1 MSLTGLVLISLV
13 AADPA
18 ADSVTLRDGKV
29 VLGQV
34 VEAAPRGKVV
44 LVVRRAWAEKN
55 IPDRFKVWN
64 AAEAPFLKRSRE
76 ERIKRLDA
84 WKRERVAEPNDAII
98 TWIDGELA
106 RLKNDADVPRLMVVS
121 LNRAEIRSMVRR
133 PADSARKLRQ
143 AWRANFEDAETKP
156 VDALSSALEGRG
168 FAVTAVDLAPI
179 IDLLP
184 IPAETEDQW
193 KRRRAATEV
202 THERSLRFIRH
213 RGLLLPEGEPGAGVD
228 LGGIGGLVKGLLGEG
243 EAEDPLVAKGRAIAA
258 RGRVGLMV
266 TTLETAEDLASV
278 KVEVVLY
285 VHTRQDR
292 WERAAARSVQVR
304 GDEVRRGDG
313 ANVAADPQVKA
324 IFKTAED
331 LGLTIPDEI
340 KNKSLNM
347 GAATQKALA
356 NARAAIQPD
365 LDAWL
370 LPVGEVAKPAR

>member
-1 MSLTGLVLISLV
+1 MAATGLILIALL
-13 AADPA
+13 AGADPA
-18 ADSVTLRDGKV
+18 ADAVTLRDGKV

-34 VEAAPRGKVV
+34 VEAAPRGKIT

-55 IPDRFKVWN
+55 VPDRFKVWT
-64 AAEAPFLKRSRE
+64 AAEAPFVKRSRE

-84 WKRERVAEPNDAII
+84 WKRERAAEPNDEIAA
-98 TWIDGELA
+98 WIDAEVA
-106 RLKNDADVPRLMVVS
+106 RLRNDAEVPRLMLVS
-121 LNRAEIRSMVRR
+121 LNRAEVRSLVRR

-143 AWRANFEDAETKP
+143 AWRAKFEDAETKP
-156 VDALSSALEGRG
+156 VDSLSSALEGRG
-168 FAVTAVDLAPI
+168 FAATAADPAPI
-179 IDLLP
+179 VDLLP
-184 IPAETEDQW
+184 VPPETEDQW
-193 KRRRAATEV
+193 RRRRAATEV
-202 THERSLRFIRH
+202 THERALRFIRH
-213 RGLLLPEGEPGAGVD
+213 RGILLPEGEPGAGVD
-228 LGGIGGLVKGLLGEG
+228 FGGIGGLVKGLLGEAD
-243 EAEDPLVAKGRAIAA
+243 AEDPLVAKGHAIAA

-285 VHTRQDR
+285 VRSRGDR
-292 WERAAARSVQVR
+292 WERAAARLVQVR
-304 GDEVRRGDG
+304 GDDLRRGDG

-356 NARAAIQPD
+356 SARAAIQPD
-365 LDAWL
+365 LDALIL
-370 LPVGEVAKPAR
+370 LK